1 MKMEFAE
8 VASGFL
14 WTVSYTKQRVS
25 LVDDKVTDEVTDE
38 VTDKVTDN
46 QELIIQFI
54 SENNKI
60 TTQILSEKVKI
71 SQRKIKENI
80 AKLKEIGL
88 IERIGSAKGGF
99 WLVKNQQN

>member
-1 MKMEFAE
+1 MVEN
-8 VASGFL
+8 VI
-14 WTVSYTKQRVS
+14 V
-25 LVDDKVTDEVTDE
+25 DKVTGKVTG
-38 VTDKVTDN
+38 KVTDN
-46 QELIIQFI
+46 QALIIQFI

-60 TTQILSEKVKI
+60 TTQMLSEKVKI

-99 WLVKNQQN
+99 WKVQSTNNE

>member
-1 MKMEFAE
+1 
-8 VASGFL
+8 
-14 WTVSYTKQRVS
+14 
-25 LVDDKVTDEVTDE
+25 
-38 VTDKVTDN
+38 
-46 QELIIQFI
+46 
-54 SENNKI
+54 
-60 TTQILSEKVKI
+60 VKI

>member
-1 MKMEFAE
+1 MLAVFYGLL
-8 VASGFL
+8 VI
-14 WTVSYTKQRVS
+14 RVS

-38 VTDKVTDN
+38 VTDKVTDKVTDN

-60 TTQILSEKVKI
+60 TPQILSEKVKI

-99 WLVKNQQN
+99 WKVQSTNNE